1 MSRACEDSDGDQNMY
16 RCLNCGKDVDV
27 NIEKAK
33 KIICP
38 YCGYKII
45 QKKRPN
51 VAKRV
56 IAR

>member
-1 MSRACEDSDGDQNMY
+1 MAENVY
-16 RCLNCGKDVDV
+16 KCLNCGKDVE
-27 NIEKAK
+27 IELHKAK

-38 YCGYKII
+38 YCGFRILE
-45 QKKRPN
+45 KKRPP